1 MFPKKAYNNLIRISC
16 GCEDVND
23 LIEDFEQAFAQCK

>member
-1 MFPKKAYNNLIRISC
+1 AYNNLIRIST

-23 LIEDFEQAFAQCK
+23 LIADFEQAFEKAKL